1 MKKPILLCILDGF
14 GFGDENDP
22 NNAIARAQMLNYR
35 RFLKTYPFSK
45 LETSGLAVGLPEG
58 QIGNSEVGHMTIGA
72 GRVIFQ
78 DLPRINNAI
87 KSGELARNQDLLVVI
102 ADLKKSGKAAHL
114 LGLLSDGGV
123 HSHQNHIAYL
133 ADFLAQQ
140 NIKVYIHAFLDGR
153 DVAQKSAIKYYN
165 NFLEIVKKNQNIHL
179 ATVSGRYYAMDRD
192 KKWDR
197 IKLAYD
203 AIVCAQSLTKSQDF
217 FDVVKKSYA
226 QNLTDEFVKPCV
238 INGYDGMQ
246 DGDALIFCNFRADR
260 ARQISE
266 ALLDPAF
273 KNFATKKINFSHAV
287 AMTQYS
293 EHLNKFY
300 KILFPV
306 QNIKNSL
313 PEILS
318 QHKLKQLH
326 IAETEKYAHVTFF
339 FNCGQEKEFIGEK
352 RILVQ
357 SPNVATYDLKPEMSC
372 NEIGENLQKAIISK
386 EFDFIIVNYANPD
399 MVGHSGIL
407 QASIKA
413 CEAIDKQLGLL
424 EKSVLAVDGVLL
436 ISADHGNIE
445 CMKDHD
451 GKPHTAHTTNLVP
464 FIFIANDVSGMK
476 LRNGNLS
483 DIAPTILATI
493 GIAQPCDMTG
503 ENLISK

>member
-1 MKKPILLCILDGF
+1 
-14 GFGDENDP
+14 
-22 NNAIARAQMLNYR
+22 
-35 RFLKTYPFSK
+35 
-45 LETSGLAVGLPEG
+45 
-58 QIGNSEVGHMTIGA
+58 
-72 GRVIFQ
+72 
-78 DLPRINNAI
+78 
-87 KSGELARNQDLLVVI
+87 
-102 ADLKKSGKAAHL
+102 
-114 LGLLSDGGV
+114 
-123 HSHQNHIAYL
+123 
-133 ADFLAQQ
+133 
-140 NIKVYIHAFLDGR
+140 
-153 DVAQKSAIKYYN
+153 
-165 NFLEIVKKNQNIHL
+165 
-179 ATVSGRYYAMDRD
+179 MDRD